1 MIKKFEIIETP
12 IGKDGRLNLT
22 DRRDKRDYYEKYP
35 GGRRDIA
42 MIQFDGICNCF
53 YFVDGYIQIDTW
65 GGIEMDIES
74 RDEIK
79 AIALKRFETELPENY
94 VRSHYE
100 FFKTL

>member
-12 IGKDGRLNLT
+12 IGKDGRLSLT
-22 DRRDKRDYYEKYP
+22 DRRNKRDYYKEFP

-42 MIQFDGICNCF
+42 MIQFFGICNCF
-53 YFVDGYIQIDTW
+53 YFVDGLIQLDAWGGVEIDT
-65 GGIEMDIES
+65 ES
-74 RDEIK
+74 RIEIK